1 MKKWETGHMGWK
13 ILSENLCGANFMWL
27 KKVLMENSCGDKMFR
42 KKSRSDVLCFRAVL
56 GNILESTCK
65 NIFE

>member
-1 MKKWETGHMGWK
+1 MKNSAVVKKWETGHMGWK

-42 KKSRSDVLCFRAVL
+42 
-56 GNILESTCK
+56 
-65 NIFE
+65 